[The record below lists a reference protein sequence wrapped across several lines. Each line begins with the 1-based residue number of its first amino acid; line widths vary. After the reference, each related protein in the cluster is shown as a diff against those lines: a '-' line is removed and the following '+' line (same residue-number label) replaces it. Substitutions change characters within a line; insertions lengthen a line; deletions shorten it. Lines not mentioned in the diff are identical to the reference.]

1 MIRNITEDRMKTG
14 TQPLLV
20 CTVAASSATVT
31 HLSLLSGPIRHL
43 ETHVRLSLLHR
54 QSLCIQLNFWSGR
67 LLFLDVCVSE
77 LLFSCSSQSAPQSV
91 QRPGWCAGWLMR
103 TKPTFA
109 FPNAQQFI
117 DIWFL
122 MITSNSSD
130 IRLQDYGEK
139 GKKNHKFLLI
149 RPKRDESQPTI
160 YTDSFHLG
168 LQKFFVCILSRSLMG
183 RFDVMFVAVPNIW
196 HSKVKDFILTTEK
209 SQV

>member
-1 MIRNITEDRMKTG
+1 MCVFQIYCF
-14 TQPLLV
+14 P
-20 CTVAASSATVT
+20 AA
-31 HLSLLSGPIRHL
+31 HSLPH
-43 ETHVRLSLLHR
+43 
-54 QSLCIQLNFWSGR
+54 
-67 LLFLDVCVSE
+67 
-77 LLFSCSSQSAPQSV
+77 SQSSGQVGAQD
-91 QRPGWCAGWLMR
+91 GWCAQNPLSLFQMR
-103 TKPTFA
+103 SSSSTFG
-109 FPNAQQFI
+109 
-117 DIWFL
+117 FL

-130 IRLQDYGEK
+130 IWLQDYDEK

-209 SQV
+209 SQVWGPLRDLLGSVDDDGPRTRESWPWLILVGLRL

>member
-117 DIWFL
+117 DIWFF
-122 MITSNSSD
+122 D
-130 IRLQDYGEK
+130 
-139 GKKNHKFLLI
+139 
-149 RPKRDESQPTI
+149 
-160 YTDSFHLG
+160 
-168 LQKFFVCILSRSLMG
+168 G
-183 RFDVMFVAVPNIW
+183 RFPRKIREQT
-196 HSKVKDFILTTEK
+196 SSFILNYFEIQKIYSYLLVTLRCADCFSIETYLK
-209 SQV
+209 